1 MTITT
6 TTALEVPRRLRAW
19 VRAREAGT
27 VTLGAVVGALAGLV
41 VTVMGGIVGSLHQ
54 LFFMLPE
61 GTRLSASL
69 SIPPIPAVLV
79 PTLGGLLLGLAGL
92 SLHRVGR
99 ERFVDPI
106 EANAVRGGRMSFRG
120 SMIVALQTVW

>member
-1 MTITT
+1 MMTTAT

-27 VTLGAVVGALAGLV
+27 VTLGAMVGAIAGLV
-41 VTVMGGIVGSLHQ
+41 VTVMGGVVSSLHQ
-54 LFFMLPE
+54 VFFMLPSDV
-61 GTRLSASL
+61 RLSASAA
-69 SIPPIPAVLV
+69 INPISALLV
-79 PTLGGLLLGLAGL
+79 PSLGGLLFGVAGL
-92 SLHRVGR
+92 SLTRLSR

-120 SMIVALQTVW
+120 S